1 VRTGV
6 ESRKSKVESRENGQA
21 VESLLRVEGL
31 YKAYDQHLVLQN
43 INLAVDE
50 HEVVCLIGASG
61 CGKSTLLRCIN
72 LLEEINAGS
81 IYLGDE
87 LITREGID
95 ADRVRQRIGLVFQSF
110 NLFPHMSVL
119 ENIILA
125 PTKALGIDRREATEA
140 AVALLARFGLKD
152 KAREFPD
159 RLSGGQQQRV
169 AIIRALALKPR
180 VLLLDEVTSALDPE
194 MVGEVLTI
202 IAELKDLGMTMILAT
217 HQMGFAYQIADRV
230 AFLEAGAILEEGPA
244 RRVLRQPEHSRTRQ
258 FLQQV
263 LAAAPIS
270 PPSAED
276 EDKERAM
283 AFAEMAPFAER
294 G

>member
-1 VRTGV
+1 MSAEAG
-6 ESRKSKVESRENGQA
+6 SRKSEVGREDGAPASQA
-21 VESLLRVEGL
+21 LLRIEGL
-31 YKAYDQHLVLQN
+31 YKAYDQHLVLKN

-72 LLEEINAGS
+72 LLEEINAGA

-125 PTKALGIDRREATEA
+125 PTKALGMGRREATEA
-140 AVALLARFGLKD
+140 ALALLARFGLED
-152 KAREFPD
+152 KAREYPD

-169 AIIRALALKPR
+169 AIIRALALNPR

-194 MVGEVLTI
+194 MVGEVLNV
-202 IAELKDLGMTMILAT
+202 IAELKGLGMTMILAT

-244 RRVLRQPEHSRTRQ
+244 RRMLSDPEHPRTRQ

-263 LAAAPIS
+263 LAAAPIAATAS
-270 PPSAED
+270 GPE
-276 EDKERAM
+276 EQAM

>member
-1 VRTGV
+1 
-6 ESRKSKVESRENGQA
+6 
-21 VESLLRVEGL
+21 L

-72 LLEEINAGS
+72 LLEEINAGA

-87 LITREGID
+87 LITAERVD

-125 PTKALGIDRREATEA
+125 PTKALGIDRRTAADEAL
-140 AVALLARFGLKD
+140 ALLERFGLEAQ
-152 KAREFPD
+152 ARESPD
-159 RLSGGQQQRV
+159 RLSGGQQPRV
-169 AIIRALALKPR
+169 AIIRALALKPS

-202 IAELKDLGMTMILAT
+202 IAELKALGMTMVLAT

-230 AFLEAGAILEEGPA
+230 AFLEAGAILEQGPA
-244 RRVLRQPEHSRTRQ
+244 RQVLNRPEHPRTRQ

-263 LAAAPIS
+263 LAAAPVATAATS
-270 PPSAED
+270 SEDALAGMAE
-276 EDKERAM
+276 AI
-283 AFAEMAPFAER
+283 PFAER

>member
-1 VRTGV
+1 MGVRVMGETG
-6 ESRKSKVESRENGQA
+6 A
-21 VESLLRVEGL
+21 PLLRIEGL
-31 YKAYDQHLVLQN
+31 YKAYDQHLVLRN

-72 LLEEINAGS
+72 LLEAINAGA
-81 IYLGDE
+81 IYLGGE
-87 LITREGID
+87 EITREGVD
-95 ADRVRQRIGLVFQSF
+95 DDRIRQRIGLVFQSF

-125 PTKALGIDRREATEA
+125 PVRALGIGRAEATAEA
-140 AVALLARFGLKD
+140 LALLARFGLEE
-152 KAREFPD
+152 KAREYPD

-169 AIIRALALKPR
+169 AIIRALALKPS

-202 IAELKDLGMTMILAT
+202 IAELKGLGMTMVLAT

-244 RRVLRQPEHSRTRQ
+244 RRVLGAPEHPRTRQ

-263 LAAAPIS
+263 LAAAPVAAS
-270 PPSAED
+270 DAGVD
-276 EDKERAM
+276 EAAI

>member
-1 VRTGV
+1 MKPGVGSTTERAATGP
-6 ESRKSKVESRENGQA
+6 
-21 VESLLRVEGL
+21 LLRIEGV
-31 YKAYDQHLVLQN
+31 YKAYGPHLVLRN

-50 HEVVCLIGASG
+50 HEVICLIGASG

-72 LLEEINAGS
+72 LLEEINAGA

-87 LITREGID
+87 RIASDQRD

-119 ENIILA
+119 ENITLA
-125 PTKALGIDRREATEA
+125 PTRALGIGRREAVAEA
-140 AVALLARFGLKD
+140 LALLSRFGLEE
-152 KAREFPD
+152 KAREYPD

-202 IAELKDLGMTMILAT
+202 IAELKGLGMTMILAT

-244 RRVLRQPEHSRTRQ
+244 RQVLSRPNHPRTRQ

-263 LAAAPIS
+263 LAAAPLS
-270 PPSAED
+270 SSAAGDDGVAE
-276 EDKERAM
+276 

>member
-1 VRTGV
+1 MSAEVG
-6 ESRKSKVESRENGQA
+6 SRKSEVGREDGAPASQA
-21 VESLLRVEGL
+21 LLRIEGL
-31 YKAYDQHLVLQN
+31 YKAYDQHLVLKN

-72 LLEEINAGS
+72 LLEEINAGA

-125 PTKALGIDRREATEA
+125 PTKALGMGRREATEA
-140 AVALLARFGLKD
+140 ALELLARFGLED
-152 KAREFPD
+152 KAREYPD

-169 AIIRALALKPR
+169 AIIRALALNPR

-194 MVGEVLTI
+194 MVGEVLNV
-202 IAELKDLGMTMILAT
+202 IAELKGLGMTMILAT

-244 RRVLRQPEHSRTRQ
+244 RRMLGEPEHPRTRQ

-263 LAAAPIS
+263 LAAAPIAATAAG
-270 PPSAED
+270 PE
-276 EDKERAM
+276 EQAM

>member
-1 VRTGV
+1 MSAEAG
-6 ESRKSKVESRENGQA
+6 SRKSEVGREDRAPASQA
-21 VESLLRVEGL
+21 LLRIEGL
-31 YKAYDQHLVLQN
+31 YKAYDQHLVLKN

-72 LLEEINAGS
+72 LLEEINAGA

-125 PTKALGIDRREATEA
+125 PTKALGIERREATEA
-140 AVALLARFGLKD
+140 ALALLARFGLED
-152 KAREFPD
+152 KAREYPD

-169 AIIRALALKPR
+169 AIIRALALNPR

-194 MVGEVLTI
+194 MVGEVLNV
-202 IAELKDLGMTMILAT
+202 IAELKGLGMTMILAT

-244 RRVLRQPEHSRTRQ
+244 RRMLSEPEHPRTRQ

-263 LAAAPIS
+263 LAAAPI
-270 PPSAED
+270 AETAAGA
-276 EDKERAM
+276 EERTM